1 MIDFKK
7 LKKQKSF
14 LKGDIVKI
22 FLKKEKEKEKEKEKN
37 AYNSMLIS

>member
-1 MIDFKK
+1 MKIIDFKK

-14 LKGDIVKI
+14 LKGGIVKI
-22 FLKKEKEKEKEKEKN
+22 FLKKEKEKEKEKN

>member
-1 MIDFKK
+1 MKIIDFKK
-7 LKKQKSF
+7 LKKQKSL

-22 FLKKEKEKEKEKEKN
+22 FLKKEKEKEKEKN